1 MASRQFQQPY
11 SEKINHDGTKLSKSI
26 HRYLSLSPDLKLL
39 QWEFNKKTM
48 RDEYKFTQSA
58 YRTLRNNHN
67 LFKQLI
73 MTKPDYDP
81 NKSYQM
87 NNGMV
92 MDEYDYKKGDLEQ
105 RKNKTYCNLIDAII
119 NKQKQKSRYYLEQ
132 YKSLIGEL
140 LEQLYCENFDT
151 VKAYILEKGEYVRYK
166 RDEYILEKSNKY
178 KNNIEAFEFRIFIM
192 MDLF

>member
-11 SEKINHDGTKLSKSI
+11 SEKINHDGTNLSKTI
-26 HRYLSLSPDLKLL
+26 HRYLSLSPVGKLL
-39 QWEFNKKTM
+39 QWEMNKNSM

-58 YRTLRNNHN
+58 YRTIRNNLN

-92 MDEYDYKKGDLEQ
+92 MDELDYKKGDLEQ
-105 RKNKTYCNLIDAII
+105 RKNKTYCSLIDAII

-132 YKSLIGEL
+132 YKSIVGEL
-140 LEQLYCENFDT
+140 LEQLCCDNFDT
-151 VKAYILEKGEYVRYK
+151 VKAYVLEKGEYVRYK
-166 RDEYILEKSNKY
+166 RDEYILEKSNLY